1 MLCTGKFVCIPH
13 AAELSLLSEPR
24 WEKGQNPAEMKE
36 CEALVQP
43 PLAFTPGKKKS
54 LKGISQRAVLI
65 RHRSLTCCVAV
76 QHERSRSSAGN
87 TSSISGYLGGESRR

>member
-43 PLAFTPGKKKS
+43 PLAFTPGKKKITQ
-54 LKGISQRAVLI
+54 G
-65 RHRSLTCCVAV
+65 HLTKSCANKAPLADV
-76 QHERSRSSAGN
+76 
-87 TSSISGYLGGESRR
+87 LGGCAARTEL